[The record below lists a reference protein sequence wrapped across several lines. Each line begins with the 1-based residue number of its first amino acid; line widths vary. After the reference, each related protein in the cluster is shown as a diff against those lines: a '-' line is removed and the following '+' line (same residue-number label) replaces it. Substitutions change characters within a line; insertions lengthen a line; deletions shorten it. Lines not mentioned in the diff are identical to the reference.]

1 MPIALILI
9 GLALVISGA
18 RNTYADLGATIKG
31 DFVGQGSFT
40 PRAGAILMIG
50 VIGYAGPEWRKLS
63 IGLMVLLTLAFLLKR
78 DSGFFAQFGK
88 ALASKPVAPVETKPA
103 TPTSGSASKDNP
115 LKTGMEAVK
124 IAATV
129 LAL

>member
-18 RNTYADLGATIKG
+18 RDTYADLGRTIKG

-50 VIGYAGPEWRKLS
+50 AIGFAGPEWRKLS
-63 IGLMVLLTLAFLLKR
+63 IGLLVLLTLAFLLKR
-78 DSGFFAQFGK
+78 DSGFFAQLGK
-88 ALASKPVAPVETKPA
+88 SWVAAPVAPKAE
-103 TPTSGSASKDNP
+103 PTAAASGGSSSGSSP
-115 LKTGMEAVK
+115 LKTGFEVLK
-124 IAATV
+124 IGAAILV
-129 LAL
+129 